1 MVSIFSIALLA
12 FPVAAVWVRRKK
24 GVRALWLL
32 TSLTV
37 LATLVLACWAASKA
51 GGNRLVDT
59 YGYASTLG
67 SMMRLALATTLL
79 PVLAATAV
87 AATTKVG
94 THPLTA
100 YCLTVLVMTLATV
113 AGVAFTAYTL
123 T

>member
-37 LATLVLACWAASKA
+37 LATLALACWAASKA

-67 SMMRLALATTLL
+67 SMMRLALATMLL
-79 PVLAATAV
+79 PVLAAAAV
-87 AATTKVG
+87 AAATKVG

-100 YCLTVLVMTLATV
+100 YWLTVLVMTLAIV
-113 AGVAFTAYTL
+113 AGVALTAYTL